1 MWQGEMKRETDRTL
15 TLKVPGCIYL
25 GKWLR
30 ISVLNYEME
39 ILINNLKWLAGTAI
53 TYSFGQHS
61 RHVCESFCHCD
72 KHPRKSLM
80 EGGFILAYDFRVS
93 AHDWPHCCG
102 FWWGRMWWWEV
113 CGRTELL
120 TSLHPGSKERM
131 TVLWSSPLLFCLT
144 LACWLLQPREGRSL
158 PWVTSGDSDEPRSST
173 QTEHWDA
180 IHGALQCLAPSCL
193 PSCAL
198 WECQTHVPRACS
210 ISLGV
215 KVACTQ

>member
-1 MWQGEMKRETDRTL
+1 MWQGEMKRETDWTL

-53 TYSFGQHS
+53 THSFGQHS

-80 EGGFILAYDFRVS
+80 EEGFILAYDFRVS
-93 AHDWPHCCG
+93 AHGWPHCCCG

-131 TVLWSSPLLFCLT
+131 TVLWPSPLLFCLT
-144 LACWLLQPREGRSL
+144 LACWLLQPREGQVSTLSDFSWRLKWTQELHSNWTLRCNSWSAAMLSSFL
-158 PWVTSGDSDEPRSST
+158 PPFPCPMGNVRYTFLGPAVA
-173 QTEHWDA
+173 HW
-180 IHGALQCLAPSCL
+180 G
-193 PSCAL
+193 
-198 WECQTHVPRACS
+198 W
-210 ISLGV
+210 
-215 KVACTQ
+215 K